1 MARKYDALTVVVHAD
16 GEHLAA
22 AASRAAARVINRAL
36 AAQERSAI
44 VLATGNSQI
53 RFLARLA
60 DEDVDWA
67 KVSIL
72 HMDEYVGLGEDHP
85 ASFRRYLTE
94 HIVERVHPAVFYGIR
109 GDAPDLAAEVARY
122 RALLERERPDLC
134 VLGIGENGH
143 LAFNDPPADFETTKV
158 VHEVTLDERCRQQQV
173 GEGFFPNIGAVPP
186 NAITLTVPALL
197 SPPRVIAVVPERRK
211 AAAVRAALEGPIT
224 GQCPASALRAANH
237 AVLHLDQEAAS
248 ALSGPLGQ
256 AGSTLGLPWQGARRP
271 LAQ

>member
-1 MARKYDALTVVVHAD
+1 MTGKYDQLTVVVHDDA
-16 GEHLAA
+16 ERLAA
-22 AASRAAARVINRAL
+22 AASCEAARAIRHAL
-36 AAQERSAI
+36 AAHERAAI

-53 RFLARLA
+53 QFLSRLA
-60 DEDVDWA
+60 DEDVDWS

-94 HIVERVHPAVFYGIR
+94 HIVERVRPAAFYGIR

-143 LAFNDPPADFETTKV
+143 LAFNDPPADFGTNEV

-173 GEGFFPNIGAVPP
+173 GEGFFPDIESVPP

-197 SPPRVIAVVPERRK
+197 LPPRVIAVVPERRK

-224 GQCPASALRAANH
+224 GQCPASALRTADN
-237 AVLHLDQEAAS
+237 AVLHLDREAAGE
-248 ALSGPLGQ
+248 LGGPLGR
-256 AGSTLGLPWQGARRP
+256 AAST
-271 LAQ
+271 